1 MDGSHPRQSRPA
13 ERGEKTDAGRDLPN
27 LTRVRSRYTRF
38 VRTMKLAL
46 PLAAGGLIALLVIWP
61 QLREK
66 PKGFRLKTTPG
77 KVEDVGGQRVLNPR
91 YRGSDK
97 RNQSFVVTA
106 DEARQFHNS
115 PDDVALK
122 NPRASMTLRSGAWV
136 VLNAPQGKYAKSAG
150 LLSLHG
156 GIKLFHDEGYDLHTE
171 GATINLR
178 NGTAESVQPVKGKG
192 PLGDITADGFQVLD
206 EGHRLLFTG
215 RSKLILNKPDEPP
228 GSKSP

>member
-1 MDGSHPRQSRPA
+1 MDGSYPREPRIL
-13 ERGEKTDAGRDLPN
+13 ERGRKTAGGSELPN

-46 PLAAGGLIALLVIWP
+46 PLVAGGLIALLVVWP
-61 QLREK
+61 QLKEQ
-66 PKGFRLKTTPG
+66 PEGFRLNTTKG

-106 DEARQFHNS
+106 DEARQWHAS
-115 PDDVALK
+115 PDEVALK
-122 NPRASMTLRSGAWV
+122 NPRASMTLSSGAWV
-136 VLNAPQGKYAKSAG
+136 VLNAPEGKYAKGDG

-156 GIKLFHDEGYDLHTE
+156 GIKLFHDEGYDLHTQS
-171 GATINLR
+171 ATVNLR
-178 NGTAESVQPVKGKG
+178 KGTAEGVEPVKGKG
-192 PLGDITADGFQVLD
+192 PLGDISADGFQVLD

-215 RSKLILNKPDEPP
+215 RSKLILKKADEPV
-228 GSKSP
+228 GDKSP